1 MESTVRL
8 TSTNNAKIVEDGQ
21 QLTDLV
27 DFIIPSGSTYNLSKS
42 YIAMKMRLSNA
53 PTDHT
58 ADFVLTSNEAVFN
71 KIPPALV
78 NMVKNINVFA
88 ERAGK
93 IEDIRAVNLLRAVLN
108 NHTDDRDKVEMLS
121 NPFAVRDHSN
131 TYCNPFV
138 LKKKLGND
146 KSEYLEV
153 EAQIPLSHLLNIGN
167 VTAYSTAKYGQTHI
181 HLELDNQFA
190 FLQSSSDTKH
200 RT

>member
-8 TSTNNAKIVEDGQ
+8 TSTNNAKIVEDGT

-27 DFIIPSGSTYNLSKS
+27 DFIIPSGNTYNLSKS
-42 YIAMKMRLSNA
+42 YIAMKFRLSNA
-53 PTDHT
+53 PTDHV
-58 ADFVLTSNEAVFN
+58 ADFILTSNEAVNN

-78 NMVKNINVFA
+78 NMVKNVNVFA

-138 LKKKLGND
+138 LKKN
-146 KSEYLEV
+146 S
-153 EAQIPLSHLLNIGN
+153 
-167 VTAYSTAKYGQTHI
+167 
-181 HLELDNQFA
+181 
-190 FLQSSSDTKH
+190 
-200 RT
+200 